1 MKKSVLSDARLRGNF
16 NKWLD
21 KQAQQRLNTPGL
33 DYNRAGQA
41 LNAVGGWKNHQQKPR
56 KDTGTMYQNF
66 FRNRSNEQASMPR
79 PAQPATANPPVG
91 PRRI

>member
-1 MKKSVLSDARLRGNF
+1 MSSIMKDARLRGNF

-21 KQAQQRLNTPGL
+21 KQSVQRYNTPGL

-41 LNAVGGWKNHQQKPR
+41 QNAVGGWKNYQQKSR
-56 KDTGTMYQNF
+56 NDIGRQYQDF
-66 FRNRSNEQASMPR
+66 FRNRSNEQAGMPT
-79 PAQPATANPPVG
+79 PAQPASAHPPIG